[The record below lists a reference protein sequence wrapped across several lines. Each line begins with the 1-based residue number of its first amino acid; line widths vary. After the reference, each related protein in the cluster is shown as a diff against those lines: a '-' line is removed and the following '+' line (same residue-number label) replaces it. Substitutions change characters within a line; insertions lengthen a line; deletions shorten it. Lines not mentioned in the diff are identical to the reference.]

1 MDIFKNF
8 FKVPHQAEGSSL
20 PAILMGAFVAFGGI
34 LFGYDTGTIGGI
46 LAMDYWVKLFATD
59 TNADGQKY
67 ITSSQQAIIVSI
79 LSVGTFV
86 GALTAAPIGDRIGR
100 RWGILVACIVFTVGV
115 VLQTIAEAIPLF
127 VAGRCIAGLGVG
139 LISSLIPLYQ
149 SESAPK
155 WIRGTLISTYQLTL
169 TFGLLLAAIVNNA
182 THNRNESG
190 SYRIPVI
197 IQALWAIILAGGLW
211 YLPETPHYFVMK
223 GKTDRA
229 LASLGRLR
237 RLPADSP
244 TLKEELNVIVANY
257 EHELTLGKTSWLEC
271 ISKAGSQRKRL
282 FTGCAV
288 MALSQLSGINFIFYY
303 GTQFFNN
310 SGIENPFLIGLTTNL
325 VNVFST
331 IPGLVLVDKWGR
343 RPLLLFGAIGMCLC
357 QFIISIV
364 GVTTDSQVANKVLI
378 AFVCFYIFFF
388 ACSWGPVG
396 WVVVGEIFP
405 LRLRA
410 KSVACSVA
418 SNWLFNWA
426 IAYATP
432 YMVDEGPGNAALGAK
447 VFFVWGTCCFLS
459 ALFVYFFVYETKGMT
474 LEQVDEL
481 YEAVSSARKST
492 NFVPAIKFSQ
502 GMEGKSDGDGS
513 VSVTEVE
520 LKV

>member
-1 MDIFKNF
+1 MRFFKGF
-8 FKVPHQAEGSSL
+8 FKVPHEAEGSAL

-46 LAMDYWVKLFATD
+46 LAMDYWVNIFATD
-59 TNADGQKY
+59 TNAAGHKY
-67 ITSSQQAIIVSI
+67 INSSQQALIVSI

-86 GALTAAPIGDRIGR
+86 GALIAAPIGDRIGR
-100 RWGILVACIVFTVGV
+100 RWGILVACFVFNAGV
-115 VLQTIAEAIPLF
+115 VLQTIAETIPLF
-127 VAGRCIAGLGVG
+127 VAGRCIAGAGVG

-169 TFGLLLAAIVNNA
+169 TFGLLLAAVVNNA
-182 THNRNESG
+182 THERQDSG

-197 IQALWAIILAGGLW
+197 IQALWALILAGGLF
-211 YLPETPHYFVMK
+211 YLPETPRYFVMK
-223 GKTDRA
+223 GKEDRA

-237 RLPADSP
+237 RLPVDSP
-244 TLKEELNVIVANY
+244 TLKDELSEIIATY
-257 EHELTLGKTSWLEC
+257 QHELTQGKSSWAEC
-271 ISKAGSQRKRL
+271 FSGGGAQRKRL
-282 FTGCAV
+282 FTGCAI
-288 MALSQLSGINFIFYY
+288 MALSQLTGINFIFYY
-303 GTQFFNN
+303 GTQFFKN

-331 IPGLVLVDKWGR
+331 IPGLILVEKWGR
-343 RPLLLFGAIGMCLC
+343 RPLLLMGAIGMCIC
-357 QFIISIV
+357 EFIIAIV
-364 GVTTDSQVANKVLI
+364 GVTASSQVANQVLI

-396 WVVVGEIFP
+396 WVVVGEVFP

-410 KSVACSVA
+410 KSVALSVS
-418 SNWLFNWA
+418 SNWLLNWA

-447 VFFVWGTCCFLS
+447 VFFVWGTCCFVC
-459 ALFVYFFVYETKGMT
+459 ALFIYFFIYETKDLT

-481 YEAVSSARKST
+481 YETVEHAWQSNGFRPTIHYTRNDKTGSDDTVSHVEEKAV
-492 NFVPAIKFSQ
+492 V
-502 GMEGKSDGDGS
+502 
-513 VSVTEVE
+513 
-520 LKV
+520 